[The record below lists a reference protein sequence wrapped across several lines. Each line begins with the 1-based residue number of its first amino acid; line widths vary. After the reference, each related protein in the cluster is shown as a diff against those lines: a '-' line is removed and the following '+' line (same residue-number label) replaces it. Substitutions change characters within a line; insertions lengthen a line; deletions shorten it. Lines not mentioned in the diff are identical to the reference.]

1 MGELS
6 KLSAIVLA
14 GGQSRR
20 LGRDKALLLWQ
31 GRTLIEHI
39 VAQLKELSDDVLVI
53 TGTER
58 RYQELL
64 DVPIF
69 ADEIKNIGPMGG
81 LYTGLK
87 RARYEHSLVVACDMP
102 LFTKA
107 ITDLLESE
115 LDSSV
120 WAIVPKV
127 HGHRVPTLAIYHR
140 GCLLTIEQLLAHGR
154 TSLQALLD
162 AVPVKIIPDERVREA
177 DPELRTFLNL
187 NTLSDWE
194 KLAHRAQ

>member
-1 MGELS
+1 M
-6 KLSAIVLA
+6 LA

-20 LGRDKALLLWQ
+20 LGRDKALLPWQ

-58 RYQELL
+58 RYCELL

-81 LYTGLK
+81 LYTGLTH
-87 RARYEHSLVVACDMP
+87 ARSEYSLVVACDMP
-102 LFTKA
+102 LLTRA
-107 ITDLLESE
+107 IIDLLRSE

-120 WAIVPKV
+120 RAVVPEV
-127 HGHRVPTLAIYHR
+127 QGHRVPTLAIYHKECLAVIER
-140 GCLLTIEQLLAHGR
+140 LLTRGITA
-154 TSLQALLD
+154 LQALLD
-162 AVPVKIIPDERVREA
+162 SAPTKVIPETQLRII
-177 DPELRTFLNL
+177 DPELRAFTNL
-187 NTLSDWE
+187 NTLEDWE
-194 KLAHRAQ
+194 KLAHS

>member
-1 MGELS
+1 MGELRE
-6 KLSAIVLA
+6 LSAIVLA

-20 LGRDKALLLWQ
+20 LGRDKALLPWK

-39 VAQLKELSDDVLVI
+39 VAQLTELSDDVLVI

-81 LYTGLK
+81 LYTGLTH
-87 RARYEHSLVVACDMP
+87 ARSEYSLIVACDMP
-102 LFTKA
+102 LLTRA
-107 ITDLLESE
+107 IIDLLRSE

-120 WAIVPKV
+120 RAVVPEV
-127 HGHRVPTLAIYHR
+127 QGHRVPTLAIYHKECLAVIER
-140 GCLLTIEQLLAHGR
+140 LLTQGITA
-154 TSLQALLD
+154 LQALLD
-162 AVPVKIIPDERVREA
+162 SAPTKVIPETQLRII
-177 DPELRTFLNL
+177 DPELRAFTNL
-187 NTLSDWE
+187 NTLEDWE
-194 KLAHRAQ
+194 KLAHS

>member
-1 MGELS
+1 MGELRE
-6 KLSAIVLA
+6 LSAIVLA

-20 LGRDKALLLWQ
+20 LGRDKALLPWQ

-39 VAQLKELSDDVLVI
+39 VAQLTELSDDVLVI

-81 LYTGLK
+81 LYTGLTH
-87 RARYEHSLVVACDMP
+87 ARSEYSLIVACDMP
-102 LFTKA
+102 LLTRA
-107 ITDLLESE
+107 IIDLLRSE

-120 WAIVPKV
+120 RAVVPEV
-127 HGHRVPTLAIYHR
+127 QGHRVPTLAIYHKE
-140 GCLLTIEQLLAHGR
+140 CLAVIERLLIQGITA
-154 TSLQALLD
+154 LQALLD
-162 AVPVKIIPDERVREA
+162 SAPTKVIPETQLRII
-177 DPELRTFLNL
+177 DPELRAFTNL
-187 NTLSDWE
+187 NTLEDWE
-194 KLAHRAQ
+194 KLAHS

>member
-1 MGELS
+1 MGELRE
-6 KLSAIVLA
+6 LSAIVLA

-20 LGRDKALLLWQ
+20 LGRDKALLPWQ

-58 RYQELL
+58 RYCELL

-81 LYTGLK
+81 LYTGLTH
-87 RARYEHSLVVACDMP
+87 ARSEYSLVVACDMP
-102 LFTKA
+102 LFTRA
-107 ITDLLESE
+107 IIDLLRSE

-120 WAIVPKV
+120 RAVVPEV
-127 HGHRVPTLAIYHR
+127 QGHRVPTLAIYHKECLAVIER
-140 GCLLTIEQLLAHGR
+140 LLTQGNTA
-154 TSLQALLD
+154 LQALLD
-162 AVPVKIIPDERVREA
+162 SAPTKVIPETQLRII
-177 DPELRTFLNL
+177 DPELRTFTNL
-187 NTLSDWE
+187 NTLEDWE
-194 KLAHRAQ
+194 KLTHS